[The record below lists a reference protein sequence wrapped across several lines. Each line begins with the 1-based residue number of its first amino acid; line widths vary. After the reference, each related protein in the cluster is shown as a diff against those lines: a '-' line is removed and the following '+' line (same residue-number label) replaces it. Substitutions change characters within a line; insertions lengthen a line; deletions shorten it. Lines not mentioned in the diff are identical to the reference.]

1 MALALRRWR
10 LLLVLN
16 VLVVAGIATL
26 WSRCSSARIPP
37 KPKPK
42 PKPVTSAATLRPN
55 RANGTAAVSHQ
66 MLLNRLSS
74 LEDVV
79 YRQLNGLSKSLGLVE
94 GFGGRGAGGL
104 PATLSPGEESHA
116 KYLTEKYGYNAYL
129 SDTIS
134 LDRNI
139 PDHRPNGCRDAV
151 HPEDLPQMAL
161 VFIFVNEALSV
172 ILRSVHSAVNHTPA
186 HLLKEIILVD
196 DHSDDEQLKEPLENY
211 LKKRYPGLV
220 KIVRNPRREGL
231 IRARIEG
238 WKAAS
243 AEVTGFFD
251 AHVEFTPSWAEPVL
265 TRIKEDRRRI
275 VLPSIDNIKHDT
287 FEVER
292 YENSGHGYNWELWC
306 MYISPPKRW
315 WDDGDAT
322 APIRSPAM
330 IGCSFV
336 ADRLFFGELGLLDPG
351 MDVYG
356 GENIELGI
364 RVWTCGG
371 SMEVL
376 PCSRVAHIARAKKP
390 YHGNIA
396 FHMRRNALRVAEV
409 WMDGFKSNVYLAWNI
424 PAQNHGIDFGDVSER
439 TRLRESLRCKNFRW
453 YLDNV
458 YPEMRTYGDTLYY
471 GEIRNSK
478 VSHLCLD
485 QGMKENHTVTLHPC
499 HGWGPQ
505 LGRYSKD
512 GRLFLGPLGS
522 TGADT
527 RCVADDPD
535 LPFPQLLDC
544 DAENDQLA
552 AKWIFTQGDSLV
564 NSATGRCLE
573 VVSANAY
580 FGHRAV
586 MQTCSGQ
593 RWTIKNTA

>member
-1 MALALRRWR
+1 MALARRRWR
-10 LLLVLN
+10 LLLALN
-16 VLVVAGIATL
+16 ALAAAAGIVTL
-26 WSRCSSARIPP
+26 WSRCGERAHGPGDAERARP
-37 KPKPK
+37 
-42 PKPVTSAATLRPN
+42 S
-55 RANGTAAVSHQ
+55 RANGSAGVGQRA
-66 MLLNRLSS
+66 LLKRLSA

-79 YRQLNGLSKSLGLVE
+79 YRQLNGLSKSLGLTE

-104 PATLSPGEESHA
+104 PAGLSPGEEGDA
-116 KYLTEKYGYNAYL
+116 KYLRDKYGYDAYL

-139 PDHRPNGCRDAV
+139 PDHRPSRCRDV
-151 HPEDLPQMAL
+151 GHPRDLPQMAL

-196 DHSDDEQLKEPLENY
+196 DRSDDEQLKGPLEDYVN
-211 LKKRYPGLV
+211 KRYPGLV
-220 KIVRNPRREGL
+220 KIVRNRKREGL

-238 WKAAS
+238 WKAAT

-251 AHVEFTPSWAEPVL
+251 AHVEFTPFWAEPVL

-306 MYISPPKRW
+306 MYISPPKQW
-315 WDDGDAT
+315 WDEGDVA

-376 PCSRVAHIARAKKP
+376 PCSRVAHIARVKKP
-390 YHGNIA
+390 YHSNIA

-409 WMDGFKSNVYLAWNI
+409 WMDHFKSNVYLAWNI
-424 PAQNHGIDFGDVSER
+424 PTENHGIDFGDISER
-439 TRLRESLRCKNFRW
+439 VALRKSLRCKNFQW

-458 YPEMRTYGDTLYY
+458 YPEMRTYDDTLYY

-485 QGMKENHTVTLHPC
+485 QGVRENHTATLHPC

-505 LGRYSKD
+505 LGRYTKE

-522 TGADT
+522 TGSDT
-527 RCVADDPD
+527 RCVADDPASA
-535 LPFPQLLDC
+535 LPQLLDC
-544 DAENDQLA
+544 DKDDGRRRAE
-552 AKWIFTQGDSLV
+552 WIFAQGGSLV

-573 VVSANAY
+573 AVPANVY

-586 MQTCSGQ
+586 LRPCSGQ
-593 RWTIKNTA
+593 RWTMKNTGTPRTQA